1 VPCHCHCEFGKSKK
15 FIKQFINCVCRKMQ
29 IDFIDCLHS
38 ISSQQRT
45 VMLKIAMKAFILFAL
60 AGVTSITAAQNA
72 NANANA
78 NPNAYPVKPITMI
91 VPFPPGGVTDLVAR
105 ELAKRLSEGLGQP
118 VVVDNRAGAGGN
130 IGTAVLAR
138 AQPDGYTLGVMTV
151 SAMSIAPHIQKTL
164 SFVPS
169 KDFTPITNMVNTP
182 GAVLAGIKTPYNALP
197 DLVRAAK
204 AQSGKISYA
213 SVGLGSLPHL
223 IAEKL
228 SLDAGI
234 SMVHIPYKGAA
245 PAMQDLLSGVVDLSF
260 ESALT
265 NTVANYNAGR
275 LKVLATTG
283 SKRVPILSNIPTVA
297 ESGYPGFVAQGW
309 FGFFG
314 PAGLPPA
321 ITKRLNEIATSM
333 LRDKSVVE
341 KFDNL
346 GIQADPLTPEQFVKF
361 LQEQDRIWATT
372 AKGLNLQL
380 D

>member
-1 VPCHCHCEFGKSKK
+1 M
-15 FIKQFINCVCRKMQ
+15 IN
-29 IDFIDCLHS
+29 
-38 ISSQQRT
+38 
-45 VMLKIAMKAFILFAL
+45 IAMKALVFSVFAASASL
-60 AGVTSITAAQNA
+60 SVAQTTA
-72 NANANA
+72 
-78 NPNAYPVKPITMI
+78 AYPVKPITMI

-105 ELAKRLSEGLGQP
+105 ELAKRLSDGLGQP

-130 IGTAVLAR
+130 IGTAVLAK

-151 SAMSIAPHIQKTL
+151 SAMSIGPHIHKSL
-164 SFVPS
+164 SFVPA
-169 KDFTPITNMVNTP
+169 KDFTPITNIVNTP
-182 GAVLAGIKTPYNALP
+182 GAVLAGIKTPYNSLP
-197 DLVRAAK
+197 DLVKAAK
-204 AQSGKISYA
+204 AQPGKISYA

-228 SLDAGI
+228 SFDAGI
-234 SMVHIPYKGAA
+234 GMVHIPYKGAA
-245 PAMQDLLSGVVDLSF
+245 PAMQDLLAGVVELSF
-260 ESALT
+260 ESSLT
-265 NTVANYNAGR
+265 NTVANYNSGR

-283 SKRVPILSNIPTVA
+283 SKRVPILGNIPTVA

-321 ITKRLNEIATSM
+321 ITKRLNEIATNM
-333 LRDKSVVE
+333 LRDKAVVE

-361 LQEQDRIWATT
+361 LQEQDRIWAAT

>member
-1 VPCHCHCEFGKSKK
+1 M
-15 FIKQFINCVCRKMQ
+15 I
-29 IDFIDCLHS
+29 
-38 ISSQQRT
+38 
-45 VMLKIAMKAFILFAL
+45 KIAAFVFAVCVGASSL
-60 AGVTSITAAQNA
+60 SMAQTPA
-72 NANANA
+72 
-78 NPNAYPVKPITMI
+78 AYPVKPITMI
-91 VPFPPGGVTDLVAR
+91 VPVPPGGVTDLVAR
-105 ELAKRLSEGLGQP
+105 ELAKRLSDGLGQP

-130 IGTAVLAR
+130 IGTAVLAK

-151 SAMSIAPHIQKTL
+151 SAMSIGPHIHKSL

-169 KDFTPITNMVNTP
+169 KDFTPITNIVNTP
-182 GAVLAGIKTPYNALP
+182 GAVLAGIKTPYNSLQ
-197 DLVRAAK
+197 DLVKAAK
-204 AQSGKISYA
+204 AQPGKVTYA

-228 SLDAGI
+228 SFDAGI
-234 SMVHIPYKGAA
+234 GMVHIPYKGAA
-245 PAMQDLLSGVVDLSF
+245 PAMQDLLSGVVELSF
-260 ESALT
+260 ESSLT
-265 NTVANYNAGR
+265 NTVANYNSGR

-283 SKRVPILSNIPTVA
+283 SKRVPILGNIPTVA

-321 ITKRLNEIATSM
+321 ITKRLNEIATNM
-333 LRDKSVVE
+333 LRDKAVVE

-361 LQEQDRIWATT
+361 LQEQDRIWAAT

-380 D
+380 E

>member
-1 VPCHCHCEFGKSKK
+1 MT
-15 FIKQFINCVCRKMQ
+15 IKNGALV
-29 IDFIDCLHS
+29 
-38 ISSQQRT
+38 
-45 VMLKIAMKAFILFAL
+45 FAVL
-60 AGVTSITAAQNA
+60 AAAASLSVAQTPA
-72 NANANA
+72 
-78 NPNAYPVKPITMI
+78 AYPVKPITMI

-105 ELAKRLSEGLGQP
+105 ELAKRLSDGLGQP

-130 IGTAVLAR
+130 IGTAALAK

-151 SAMSIAPHIQKTL
+151 SAMSIGPHIHKSL
-164 SFVPS
+164 SFVPN
-169 KDFTPITNMVNTP
+169 KDFTPITNIVNTP
-182 GAVLAGIKTPYNALP
+182 GAVLAGIKTPYNSLQ
-197 DLVRAAK
+197 DLVKAAK
-204 AQSGKISYA
+204 AQPGKVTYA

-228 SLDAGI
+228 SFDAGI
-234 SMVHIPYKGAA
+234 GMVHIPYKGAA

-260 ESALT
+260 ESSLT
-265 NTVANYNAGR
+265 NTVANYNSGR

-283 SKRVPILSNIPTVA
+283 SKRVPILNNIPTVA

-321 ITKRLNEIATSM
+321 ITKRLNELATNM
-333 LRDKSVVE
+333 LRDKTVVE

-346 GIQADPLTPEQFVKF
+346 GIQADPLMPEQFVKF
-361 LQEQDRIWATT
+361 LQEQDRIWAAT

-380 D
+380 E

>member
-1 VPCHCHCEFGKSKK
+1 M
-15 FIKQFINCVCRKMQ
+15 IKNAAFVFAVC
-29 IDFIDCLHS
+29 
-38 ISSQQRT
+38 
-45 VMLKIAMKAFILFAL
+45 
-60 AGVTSITAAQNA
+60 AGAASLSMAQTPA
-72 NANANA
+72 
-78 NPNAYPVKPITMI
+78 AYPVKPITMI

-105 ELAKRLSEGLGQP
+105 ELAKRLSDGLGQP

-130 IGTAVLAR
+130 IGTAVLAK

-151 SAMSIAPHIQKTL
+151 SAMSIGPHIHKSL
-164 SFVPS
+164 SFVPA
-169 KDFTPITNMVNTP
+169 KDFTPITNIVNTP
-182 GAVLAGIKTPYNALP
+182 GAVLAGIKTPYNSLP
-197 DLVRAAK
+197 DLVKAAK
-204 AQSGKISYA
+204 AQPGKISYA

-228 SLDAGI
+228 SFDAGI
-234 SMVHIPYKGAA
+234 GMVHIPYKGAA
-245 PAMQDLLSGVVDLSF
+245 PAMQDLLSGVVELSF
-260 ESALT
+260 ESSLT
-265 NTVANYNAGR
+265 NTVANYNSGR

-283 SKRVPILSNIPTVA
+283 SKRVPILGNIPTVA

-321 ITKRLNEIATSM
+321 ITKRLNEIATNM
-333 LRDKSVVE
+333 LRDKAVVE

-361 LQEQDRIWATT
+361 LQEQDRIWAAT

>member
-1 VPCHCHCEFGKSKK
+1 M
-15 FIKQFINCVCRKMQ
+15 IK
-29 IDFIDCLHS
+29 
-38 ISSQQRT
+38 
-45 VMLKIAMKAFILFAL
+45 
-60 AGVTSITAAQNA
+60 TAAFVFAVCAGASSLSMAQTTA
-72 NANANA
+72 
-78 NPNAYPVKPITMI
+78 AYPVKPITMI

-105 ELAKRLSEGLGQP
+105 ELAKRLSDGLGQP

-130 IGTAVLAR
+130 IGTAVLAK

-151 SAMSIAPHIQKTL
+151 SAMSIGPHIHKSL

-169 KDFTPITNMVNTP
+169 KDFTPITNIVNTP
-182 GAVLAGIKTPYNALP
+182 GAVLAGIKTPYNSLP
-197 DLVRAAK
+197 DLVKAAK
-204 AQSGKISYA
+204 AQPGKVTYA

-228 SLDAGI
+228 SFDAGI
-234 SMVHIPYKGAA
+234 GMVHIPYKGAA
-245 PAMQDLLSGVVDLSF
+245 PAMQDLLAGVVELSF
-260 ESALT
+260 ESSLT
-265 NTVANYNAGR
+265 NTVANYNSGR

-283 SKRVPILSNIPTVA
+283 SKRVPILGNIPTVA

-321 ITKRLNEIATSM
+321 ITKRLNEIATNM
-333 LRDKSVVE
+333 LRDKAVVE

-361 LQEQDRIWATT
+361 LQEQDRIWAAT

>member
-1 VPCHCHCEFGKSKK
+1 
-15 FIKQFINCVCRKMQ
+15 
-29 IDFIDCLHS
+29 
-38 ISSQQRT
+38 
-45 VMLKIAMKAFILFAL
+45 MLRIAMKAFILLAL
-60 AGVTSITAAQNA
+60 AGVTSITAAQNT
-72 NANANA
+72 
-78 NPNAYPVKPITMI
+78 NAYPTKPITMI

-151 SAMSIAPHIQKTL
+151 SAMSIAPHIQKSL
-164 SFVPS
+164 SFVPA
-169 KDFTPITNMVNTP
+169 KDFTPITNIVNTP
-182 GAVLAGIKTPYNALP
+182 GAVLAGIKTPYNSLP
-197 DLVRAAK
+197 DLVKAAK
-204 AQSGKISYA
+204 AQPGKISYA

-245 PAMQDLLSGVVDLSF
+245 PAMQDLLAGVVDLSF

-283 SKRVPILSNIPTVA
+283 SKRVPILSNIPTVS

-321 ITKRLNEIATSM
+321 VTKRLNEIATSM
-333 LRDKSVVE
+333 LRDKAVVE

>member
-1 VPCHCHCEFGKSKK
+1 MT
-15 FIKQFINCVCRKMQ
+15 IKNV
-29 IDFIDCLHS
+29 
-38 ISSQQRT
+38 
-45 VMLKIAMKAFILFAL
+45 AL
-60 AGVTSITAAQNA
+60 VFSVLAAATSLSVAQT
-72 NANANA
+72 
-78 NPNAYPVKPITMI
+78 PSAYPVKPITMI

-105 ELAKRLSEGLGQP
+105 ELAKRLSDGLGQP

-130 IGTAVLAR
+130 IGTAALAK

-151 SAMSIAPHIQKTL
+151 SAMSIGPHIHKSL
-164 SFVPS
+164 SFVPN
-169 KDFTPITNMVNTP
+169 KDFTPITNIVNTP
-182 GAVLAGIKTPYNALP
+182 GAVLAGIKTPYNSLQ
-197 DLVRAAK
+197 DLVKAAK
-204 AQSGKISYA
+204 AQPGKVTYA

-228 SLDAGI
+228 SFDAGI
-234 SMVHIPYKGAA
+234 GMVHIPYKGAA
-245 PAMQDLLSGVVDLSF
+245 PAMQDLLSGVVELSF
-260 ESALT
+260 ESSLT
-265 NTVANYNAGR
+265 NTVANYNSGR

-283 SKRVPILSNIPTVA
+283 SKRAPILNNIPTVA

-321 ITKRLNEIATSM
+321 ITKRLNELATNM
-333 LRDKSVVE
+333 LRDKTVVE

-361 LQEQDRIWATT
+361 LQEQDRIWAAT

-380 D
+380 E

>member
-1 VPCHCHCEFGKSKK
+1 MA
-15 FIKQFINCVCRKMQ
+15 IKNV
-29 IDFIDCLHS
+29 
-38 ISSQQRT
+38 
-45 VMLKIAMKAFILFAL
+45 AL
-60 AGVTSITAAQNA
+60 VFSVLAAATSLSVAQTPA
-72 NANANA
+72 
-78 NPNAYPVKPITMI
+78 AYPVKPITMI

-105 ELAKRLSEGLGQP
+105 ELAKRLSDGLGQP

-130 IGTAVLAR
+130 IGTAALAK

-151 SAMSIAPHIQKTL
+151 SAMSIGPHIHKSL

-169 KDFTPITNMVNTP
+169 KDFTPITNIVNTP
-182 GAVLAGIKTPYNALP
+182 GAVLAGIKTPYNSLQ
-197 DLVRAAK
+197 DLVKAAK
-204 AQSGKISYA
+204 AQPGKVTYA

-228 SLDAGI
+228 SFDAGI
-234 SMVHIPYKGAA
+234 GMVHIPYKGAA

-260 ESALT
+260 ESSLT
-265 NTVANYNAGR
+265 NTVANYNSGR

-283 SKRVPILSNIPTVA
+283 SKRVPILNNIPTVA

-309 FGFFG
+309 IGFFG

-321 ITKRLNEIATSM
+321 ITKRLNELATNM
-333 LRDKSVVE
+333 LRDKTVVE

-361 LQEQDRIWATT
+361 LQEQDRIWAAT

>member
-1 VPCHCHCEFGKSKK
+1 MT
-15 FIKQFINCVCRKMQ
+15 IKNV
-29 IDFIDCLHS
+29 
-38 ISSQQRT
+38 
-45 VMLKIAMKAFILFAL
+45 AL
-60 AGVTSITAAQNA
+60 VFSVLAAATSLSLAQTPA
-72 NANANA
+72 
-78 NPNAYPVKPITMI
+78 AYPVKPITMI

-105 ELAKRLSEGLGQP
+105 ELAKRLSDGLGQP

-130 IGTAVLAR
+130 IGTAALAK

-151 SAMSIAPHIQKTL
+151 SAMSIGPHIHKSL

-169 KDFTPITNMVNTP
+169 KDFTPITNIVNTP
-182 GAVLAGIKTPYNALP
+182 GAVLAGIKTPYNSLQ
-197 DLVRAAK
+197 DLVKAAK
-204 AQSGKISYA
+204 AQPGKVTYA

-228 SLDAGI
+228 SFDAGI
-234 SMVHIPYKGAA
+234 GMVHIPYKGAA
-245 PAMQDLLSGVVDLSF
+245 PAMQDLLSGVVELSF
-260 ESALT
+260 ESSLT
-265 NTVANYNAGR
+265 NTVANYNSGR

-283 SKRVPILSNIPTVA
+283 SKRVPILNNIPTVA

-321 ITKRLNEIATSM
+321 ITKRLNELATNM
-333 LRDKSVVE
+333 LRDKTVVE

-361 LQEQDRIWATT
+361 LQEQDRIWAAT

-380 D
+380 E

>member
-1 VPCHCHCEFGKSKK
+1 M
-15 FIKQFINCVCRKMQ
+15 IK
-29 IDFIDCLHS
+29 
-38 ISSQQRT
+38 
-45 VMLKIAMKAFILFAL
+45 
-60 AGVTSITAAQNA
+60 TAAFVFAVCAGAASLSMAQTTA
-72 NANANA
+72 AF
-78 NPNAYPVKPITMI
+78 PVKPITMI

-105 ELAKRLSEGLGQP
+105 ELAKRLSDGLGQP

-130 IGTAVLAR
+130 IGTAVLAK

-151 SAMSIAPHIQKTL
+151 SAMSIGPHIHKSL

-169 KDFTPITNMVNTP
+169 KDFTPITNIVNTP
-182 GAVLAGIKTPYNALP
+182 GAVLAGIKTPYNSLP
-197 DLVRAAK
+197 DLVKAAK
-204 AQSGKISYA
+204 AQPGKISYA

-228 SLDAGI
+228 SFDAGI
-234 SMVHIPYKGAA
+234 GMVHIPYKGAA
-245 PAMQDLLSGVVDLSF
+245 PAMQDLLAGVVELSF
-260 ESALT
+260 ESSLT
-265 NTVANYNAGR
+265 NTVANYNSGR

-283 SKRVPILSNIPTVA
+283 SKRVPILGNIPTVA

-321 ITKRLNEIATSM
+321 ITKRLNEIATNM
-333 LRDKSVVE
+333 LRDKAVVE

-361 LQEQDRIWATT
+361 LQEQDRIWAAT

>member
-1 VPCHCHCEFGKSKK
+1 M
-15 FIKQFINCVCRKMQ
+15 I
-29 IDFIDCLHS
+29 
-38 ISSQQRT
+38 
-45 VMLKIAMKAFILFAL
+45 KIAAFVCAVC
-60 AGVTSITAAQNA
+60 AGASSLSMAQTPA
-72 NANANA
+72 
-78 NPNAYPVKPITMI
+78 AYPVKPITMI

-105 ELAKRLSEGLGQP
+105 ELAKRLSDGLGQP

-130 IGTAVLAR
+130 IGTAVLAK

-151 SAMSIAPHIQKTL
+151 SAMSIGPHIHKSL

-169 KDFTPITNMVNTP
+169 KDFTPITNIVNTP
-182 GAVLAGIKTPYNALP
+182 GAVLAGIKTPYNSLP
-197 DLVRAAK
+197 DLVKAAK
-204 AQSGKISYA
+204 AQPGKISYA

-228 SLDAGI
+228 SFDAGI
-234 SMVHIPYKGAA
+234 GMVHIPYKGAA
-245 PAMQDLLSGVVDLSF
+245 PAMQDLLSGVVELSF
-260 ESALT
+260 ESSLT
-265 NTVANYNAGR
+265 NTVANYNSGR

-283 SKRVPILSNIPTVA
+283 SKRVPILGNIPTVA

-321 ITKRLNEIATSM
+321 ITKRLNEIATNM
-333 LRDKSVVE
+333 LRDKAVVE

-346 GIQADPLTPEQFVKF
+346 GIQADPLAPEQFVKF
-361 LQEQDRIWATT
+361 LQEQDRIWAAT

>member
-1 VPCHCHCEFGKSKK
+1 MT
-15 FIKQFINCVCRKMQ
+15 IKNV
-29 IDFIDCLHS
+29 
-38 ISSQQRT
+38 
-45 VMLKIAMKAFILFAL
+45 AL
-60 AGVTSITAAQNA
+60 VFSVLAAATSLSVAQTPA
-72 NANANA
+72 
-78 NPNAYPVKPITMI
+78 AYPVKPITMI

-105 ELAKRLSEGLGQP
+105 ELAKRLSDGLGQP

-130 IGTAVLAR
+130 IGTAALAK

-151 SAMSIAPHIQKTL
+151 SAMSIGPHIHKSL
-164 SFVPS
+164 SFVPN
-169 KDFTPITNMVNTP
+169 KDFTPITNIVNTP
-182 GAVLAGIKTPYNALP
+182 GAVLAGIKTPYNSLQ
-197 DLVRAAK
+197 DLVKAAK
-204 AQSGKISYA
+204 AQPGKVTYA

-228 SLDAGI
+228 SFDAGI
-234 SMVHIPYKGAA
+234 GMVHIPYKGAA

-260 ESALT
+260 ESSLT
-265 NTVANYNAGR
+265 NTVANYNSGR

-283 SKRVPILSNIPTVA
+283 SKRVPILNNIPTVA

-321 ITKRLNEIATSM
+321 ITKRLNELATNM
-333 LRDKSVVE
+333 LRDKTVVE

-361 LQEQDRIWATT
+361 LQEQDRIWAAT

>member
-1 VPCHCHCEFGKSKK
+1 
-15 FIKQFINCVCRKMQ
+15 
-29 IDFIDCLHS
+29 
-38 ISSQQRT
+38 
-45 VMLKIAMKAFILFAL
+45 MLRIAMKAFILLAL
-60 AGVTSITAAQNA
+60 AGVTSITAAQNT
-72 NANANA
+72 
-78 NPNAYPVKPITMI
+78 NAYPTKPITMI

-151 SAMSIAPHIQKTL
+151 SAMSIAPHIQKAL
-164 SFVPS
+164 SFVPA
-169 KDFTPITNMVNTP
+169 KDFTPITNIVNTP
-182 GAVLAGIKTPYNALP
+182 GAVLAGIKTPYNSLP
-197 DLVRAAK
+197 DLVKAAK
-204 AQSGKISYA
+204 AQPGKISYA

-245 PAMQDLLSGVVDLSF
+245 PAMQDLLAGVVDLSF

-283 SKRVPILSNIPTVA
+283 SKRVPILSNIPTVS

-321 ITKRLNEIATSM
+321 VTKRLNEIATSM
-333 LRDKSVVE
+333 LRDKAVVE

-380 D
+380 DWLAMSSCA

>member
-1 VPCHCHCEFGKSKK
+1 MA
-15 FIKQFINCVCRKMQ
+15 IKNV
-29 IDFIDCLHS
+29 
-38 ISSQQRT
+38 
-45 VMLKIAMKAFILFAL
+45 AL
-60 AGVTSITAAQNA
+60 VFSVLAAATSLSVAQTPA
-72 NANANA
+72 
-78 NPNAYPVKPITMI
+78 AYPVKPITMI

-105 ELAKRLSEGLGQP
+105 ELAKRLSDGLGQP

-130 IGTAVLAR
+130 IGTAALAK

-151 SAMSIAPHIQKTL
+151 SAMSIGPHIHKSL

-169 KDFTPITNMVNTP
+169 KDFTPITNIVNTP
-182 GAVLAGIKTPYNALP
+182 GAVLAGIKTPYNSLQ
-197 DLVRAAK
+197 DLVKAAK
-204 AQSGKISYA
+204 AQPGKVTYA

-228 SLDAGI
+228 SFDAGI
-234 SMVHIPYKGAA
+234 GMVHIPYKGAA

-260 ESALT
+260 ESSLT
-265 NTVANYNAGR
+265 NTVANYNSGR

-283 SKRVPILSNIPTVA
+283 SKRVPILNNIPTVA

-321 ITKRLNEIATSM
+321 ITKRLNELATNM
-333 LRDKSVVE
+333 LRDKAVVE

-361 LQEQDRIWATT
+361 LQEQDRIWAAT

-380 D
+380 E

>member
-1 VPCHCHCEFGKSKK
+1 MF
-15 FIKQFINCVCRKMQ
+15 N
-29 IDFIDCLHS
+29 
-38 ISSQQRT
+38 
-45 VMLKIAMKAFILFAL
+45 IALKAFIFAVL
-60 AGVTSITAAQNA
+60 AAVVSLSMAQTPA
-72 NANANA
+72 
-78 NPNAYPVKPITMI
+78 PYPVKPITMI

-105 ELAKRLSEGLGQP
+105 ELAKRLSDGLGQP

-130 IGTAVLAR
+130 IGTAVLAK

-151 SAMSIAPHIQKTL
+151 SAMSIGPHIHKAL
-164 SFVPS
+164 SFVPA
-169 KDFTPITNMVNTP
+169 KDFTPITNIVNTP
-182 GAVLAGIKTPYNALP
+182 GAVLAGIKTPYNSLP
-197 DLVRAAK
+197 DLVKAAK
-204 AQSGKISYA
+204 AQPGKISYA

-228 SLDAGI
+228 SFDAGI
-234 SMVHIPYKGAA
+234 GMVHIPYKGAA
-245 PAMQDLLSGVVDLSF
+245 PAMQDLLSGVVELSF
-260 ESALT
+260 ESSLT
-265 NTVANYNAGR
+265 NTVANYNSGR

-283 SKRVPILSNIPTVA
+283 SKRVPILGNIPTVA

-321 ITKRLNEIATSM
+321 ITKRLNEIATNM
-333 LRDKSVVE
+333 LRDKAVVD

-361 LQEQDRIWATT
+361 LQEQDRIWAAT

>member
-1 VPCHCHCEFGKSKK
+1 M
-15 FIKQFINCVCRKMQ
+15 I
-29 IDFIDCLHS
+29 
-38 ISSQQRT
+38 
-45 VMLKIAMKAFILFAL
+45 KIAAFVFAVC
-60 AGVTSITAAQNA
+60 AGTASLSTAQTPA
-72 NANANA
+72 
-78 NPNAYPVKPITMI
+78 AYPVKPITMI

-105 ELAKRLSEGLGQP
+105 ELAKRLSDGLGQP
-118 VVVDNRAGAGGN
+118 VVVENRAGAGGN
-130 IGTAVLAR
+130 IGTAVLAK

-151 SAMSIAPHIQKTL
+151 SAMSIGPHIHKSL

-169 KDFTPITNMVNTP
+169 KDFTPITNIVNTP
-182 GAVLAGIKTPYNALP
+182 GAVLAGIKTPYNSLP
-197 DLVRAAK
+197 DLVKAAK
-204 AQSGKISYA
+204 AQPGKISYA

-228 SLDAGI
+228 SFDAGI
-234 SMVHIPYKGAA
+234 GMVHIPYKGAA
-245 PAMQDLLSGVVDLSF
+245 PAMQDLLSGVVELSF
-260 ESALT
+260 ESSLT
-265 NTVANYNAGR
+265 NTVANYNSGR

-283 SKRVPILSNIPTVA
+283 SKRVPILGNIPTVA

-321 ITKRLNEIATSM
+321 ITKRLNEIATNM
-333 LRDKSVVE
+333 LKDKAVVD

-361 LQEQDRIWATT
+361 LQEQDRIWAAT

>member
-1 VPCHCHCEFGKSKK
+1 MT
-15 FIKQFINCVCRKMQ
+15 IKNASLVFSV
-29 IDFIDCLHS
+29 
-38 ISSQQRT
+38 
-45 VMLKIAMKAFILFAL
+45 L
-60 AGVTSITAAQNA
+60 AAAASLSVAQTPA
-72 NANANA
+72 
-78 NPNAYPVKPITMI
+78 AYPVKPITMI

-105 ELAKRLSEGLGQP
+105 ELAKRLSDGLGQP

-130 IGTAVLAR
+130 IGTAALAK

-151 SAMSIAPHIQKTL
+151 SAMSIGPHIHKSL
-164 SFVPS
+164 SFVPN
-169 KDFTPITNMVNTP
+169 KDFTPITNIVNTP
-182 GAVLAGIKTPYNALP
+182 GAVLAGIKTPYNSLQ
-197 DLVRAAK
+197 DLVKAAK
-204 AQSGKISYA
+204 AQPGKVTYA

-228 SLDAGI
+228 SFDAGI
-234 SMVHIPYKGAA
+234 GMVHIPYKGAA

-260 ESALT
+260 ESSLT
-265 NTVANYNAGR
+265 NTVANYNSGR

-283 SKRVPILSNIPTVA
+283 SKRVPILNNIPTVA

-321 ITKRLNEIATSM
+321 ITKRLNELATNM
-333 LRDKSVVE
+333 LRDKAVVE

-361 LQEQDRIWATT
+361 LQEQDRIWAAT

-380 D
+380 E